1 MGTRGIRRLLR
12 GVRWLSAALVAGWL
26 VCLAG
31 VVIWSQRDSDRVQ
44 GTEAIIVLGA
54 AQYDG
59 RPSPVLRARLD
70 HAIALFLDH
79 RAPRLVLT
87 GGHQDGEHTSEAEA
101 GQRYAIRRGVPSSA
115 ILVETEGRTSQESI
129 RSAAALIRQDRRAR
143 APRPRVLLVSDPFH
157 MLRLDVLARLN
168 GLAPSPSPTRT
179 SPISANP
186 WMALEYVLR
195 ESVALPT
202 DVIQELLP

>member
-1 MGTRGIRRLLR
+1 MPSRGVRPLIR
-12 GVRWLSAALVAGWL
+12 GVRWLSAGLVAGWM

-31 VVIWSQRDSDRVQ
+31 VVIWSQRDSHEPTAAD
-44 GTEAIIVLGA
+44 AIIVLGA

-70 HAIALFLDH
+70 HAITLFH
-79 RAPRLVLT
+79 AQRAPRLVLT

-101 GQRYAIRRGVPSSA
+101 GQRYAIRRGVPASA

-129 RSAAALIRQDRRAR
+129 RSAAALIRQESSAG

-168 GLAPSPSPTRT
+168 GMSPSPSPTRT

>member
-1 MGTRGIRRLLR
+1 MRS
-12 GVRWLSAALVAGWL
+12 VRWLSAGLVAGWL
-26 VCLAG
+26 LCLTG
-31 VVIWSQRDSDRVQ
+31 VVIWSQRDSQ
-44 GTEAIIVLGA
+44 GPVPADAIIVLGA

-70 HAIALFLDH
+70 HAITLFQNR

-101 GQRYAIRRGVPSSA
+101 GQRYAIRRGVPSVA
-115 ILVETEGRTSQESI
+115 ILVETLGRTSQESI
-129 RSAAALIRQDRRAR
+129 RSAAALLRQDRSRDGHDAH
-143 APRPRVLLVSDPFH
+143 PRVLLVSDPFH

-168 GLAPSPSPTRT
+168 GLTPLPSPTRT
-179 SPISANP
+179 SPISAKP

-202 DVIQELLP
+202 DVLQELLP